1 MRALLWAMIGAA
13 FFNAPGA
20 WAEQDGAAEA
30 QPAPAAQASSGDEYD
45 FSWLDPEKKIYVVQ
59 NRKYVKKH
67 RMDLAVGVGPGVGE
81 PYRTRSV
88 MNMRGSFFFSENL
101 GIEGS
106 AFFVKNRENN
116 NFGDLKAVSSTFPT
130 VRDIQYFYGGS
141 LVWAPF
147 YGKLNIFNKILYLD
161 WLFSVGVGTLR
172 SEIDLNTSSS
182 GRPLVQETNHTG
194 WMFGTGHKYWV
205 SRNFAVRLDYNVIF
219 YRADTSLRGVTSGVV
234 QTYDNH
240 FVTAGLSWTF

>member
-1 MRALLWAMIGAA
+1 MVPT
-13 FFNAPGA
+13 N
-20 WAEQDGAAEA
+20 
-30 QPAPAAQASSGDEYD
+30 SGDDYD

-67 RMDLAVGVGPGVGE
+67 RLEMGINYGPGVGE
-81 PYRTRSV
+81 PYRTRSAV
-88 MNMRGSFFFSENL
+88 IPRASFFFSENF
-101 GIEGS
+101 GVEGTL
-106 AFFVKNRENN
+106 FFVNNRENN
-116 NFGDLKAVSSTFPT
+116 NFGDLKAVSSSIPT
-130 VRDIQYFYGGS
+130 VRDIQHFYGAS

-161 WLFSVGVGTLR
+161 WFFSLGFGALR
-172 SEIDLNTSSS
+172 TEVDLNTSST
-182 GRPLVQETNHTG
+182 GRSVIQETNHTG

-205 SRNFAVRLDYNVIF
+205 SRSFALRLDYNVIF
-219 YRADTSLRGVTSGVV
+219 YRADTALRGVTSGVE